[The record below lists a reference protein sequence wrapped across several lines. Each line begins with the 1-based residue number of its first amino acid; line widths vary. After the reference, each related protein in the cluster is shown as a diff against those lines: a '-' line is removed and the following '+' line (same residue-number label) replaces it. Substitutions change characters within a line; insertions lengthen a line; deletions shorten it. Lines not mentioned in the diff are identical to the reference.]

1 MGESAWSSAYRNFKD
16 SGSFSRGRPR
26 KTWSEVIREDL
37 KERKASKDIDRQRY
51 LDVFNKKPTN
61 PCKHGKQMLKRIL

>member
-16 SGSFSRGRPR
+16 SGSFPRGRPR

-37 KERKASKDIDRQRY
+37 KERKAIKDIVQTEIFGR
-51 LDVFNKKPTN
+51 L
-61 PCKHGKQMLKRIL
+61 L